1 MAASDITTNSRAGLP
16 PGTLIHIGLKR
27 RDTTTLRVIDY
38 GPPFYVERVAESVE
52 DTLAYRD
59 QAAVTWIDIDSLH
72 DVELVRRIGGLFGI
86 DPLVLEDIL
95 DTNQRPKVE
104 DYGSYVFITLK
115 MLRFH
120 AADDSIIIEQISLV
134 LGDRYVISFQEGIE
148 GDVFDAVRRRTRD
161 GVGRLRT
168 SGPDYLAYS
177 LVDAVVDSYFLVLE
191 QYLKEIEK
199 LRAGLLENTNRETMY
214 IILNLEQEVMSIRR
228 AVWPLIEAISR
239 LMKERSPLM
248 RSSTKKYLRD
258 VDDHV
263 RQVLDETQTA
273 IDMLDRMQDVYLSN
287 VSNSMNEVMKVL
299 TIVSTIFIPLTFI
312 AGVYGMNFEQM
323 PELAH
328 IYGYPVVLLLM
339 LGIAIGMLVYFRR
352 KKWL

>member
-1 MAASDITTNSRAGLP
+1 MATTSLPPATRAGLP

-27 RDTTTLRVIDY
+27 REYTTIRVIDY
-38 GPPFYVERVAESVE
+38 GPAFYTERVAESVE

-59 QAAVTWIDIDSLH
+59 QAAVTWIDVDSLH
-72 DVELVRRIGGLFGI
+72 DVELVRQIGALFGI

-104 DYGSYVFITLK
+104 DYGGYIFITLK
-115 MLRFH
+115 MLRYQP
-120 AADDSIIIEQISLV
+120 ADDSIIIEQISLV

-148 GDVFDAVRRRTRD
+148 GDVFDAVRRRARD

-168 SGPDYLAYS
+168 AAADYLAYS

-199 LRAGLLENTNRETMY
+199 LRAGLLDNSDRKTMY
-214 IILNLEQEVMSIRR
+214 VILNLEQEVMSIRR

-248 RSSTKKYLRD
+248 RGATKRYLRD

-323 PELAH
+323 PELSH
-328 IYGYPVVLLLM
+328 KWGYPLTLLLM
-339 LGIAIGMLVYFRR
+339 VGIAIAMLAYFRR